1 MTLTLYFR
9 IWFCLFRQ
17 VFQRWVTSLQY
28 DHNHESYLDDLDE
41 LVGLCGVWASR
52 RRYSGRVLLNGKLYP
67 AYSPEEIMYPG
78 NVVLITKRNSFR
90 LVVETMTIDPD
101 INP

>member
-17 VFQRWVTSLQY
+17 VFQRWVTSLQ
-28 DHNHESYLDDLDE
+28 HTNNHGSNLDNLDE

-52 RRYSGRVLLNGKLYP
+52 RRYSGRVYLNGKLYA
-67 AYSPEEIMYPG
+67 AYSPDEIMFPG
-78 NVVLITKRNSFR
+78 KEVLIIKRNSFR
-90 LVVETMTIDPD
+90 LVVESIANESDEPL
-101 INP
+101 